1 MVSGRRTRLIAVATA
16 VLAIGLPSISAGV
29 PDEVRLK
36 HERAW
41 VDPGPL
47 EFGAEPHAAVRAA
60 AADAAAGAD
69 CAVDVDTA
77 ARLVLAPTWPE
88 VAASGGAPAP
98 MTLSRYDDGTAL
110 ADPGRSSP
118 GIFFSPGVGA
128 WQLDSAGLGADATA
142 AAAIDTGTAARTVA
156 PHVVR
161 KYCAE
166 LGDDSSP
173 AAARAAAWSSWYACD
188 EGACEDVYQR
198 LLAAGVVEDTTVGM
212 HGGAAPRRCR
222 YAGAVHDCAFVD
234 PAAAQG
240 DEAWRVPGYG
250 PAPVPD
256 PFYVFTRGGH
266 EVRYWLAADTG
277 ARGDVSA
284 SRALGS
290 DARESLRWSA
300 GAGLCD
306 LTASRGAC

>member
-1 MVSGRRTRLIAVATA
+1 MVSGRRTRPVAVAAA
-16 VLAIGLPSISAGV
+16 VLAIGLPAISAGE
-29 PDEVRLK
+29 PDAIRLK

-41 VDPGPL
+41 VDSGPL

-88 VAASGGAPAP
+88 VAASGSAPAP

-110 ADPGRSSP
+110 ADPGRRSP

-128 WQLDSAGLGADATA
+128 WQLDSAGLGATATA
-142 AAAIDTGTAARTVA
+142 AAAIDTGAAARTVA
-156 PHVVR
+156 PHVVGR
-161 KYCAE
+161 YCAE
-166 LGDDSSP
+166 LGDGSSP

-198 LLAAGVVEDTTVGM
+198 LLDEGVVEDGTVGR
-212 HGGAAPRRCR
+212 HGGADPRRCH
-222 YAGAVHDCAFVD
+222 YAGATHDCAYVD

-256 PFYVFTRGGH
+256 PFYVLALGGE
-266 EVRYWLAADTG
+266 EVRYWLAVDTG
-277 ARGDVSA
+277 AGTDVVA
-284 SRALGS
+284 SRELGA

-306 LTASRGAC
+306 RTAHRGRC